1 MKYKW
6 CQNDHAGPTNI
17 FNDTYNTAATSYS
30 QSYHKYQLFPGKG
43 EKSATTIRVFSFLI
57 IRRSVVCS
65 VADQLFIS
73 MSHGVYFWDI
83 ITTEERKVSDRL
95 FTGI

>member
-6 CQNDHAGPTNI
+6 CQNDHAGATNI
-17 FNDTYNTAATSYS
+17 FNDTCNTAATS

-43 EKSATTIRVFSFLI
+43 EKSVTTIRVFSFLI
-57 IRRSVVCS
+57 IRKSVVCS

-83 ITTEERKVSDRL
+83 ITSEGRKVTDRF